1 MQTEVYI
8 DLYVLINTSM
18 NLLSLMITASLL
30 HRKVSRLRSCLAAL
44 LGGIYAAAALL
55 FEIEG
60 ALGFTLDLLAGGLMC
75 AVAFAGS
82 SLSLFRFLQS
92 ALVEVLTSMILGGI
106 MTALYS
112 LLNRL
117 DLPLEVL
124 EGDGLSVWLFLL
136 LSLAAGLL
144 TLRGGRFFGFAGRT
158 KSVTVEVRLFEKELT
173 LRAMV
178 DSGNLLRDP
187 VSGRGVIVVE
197 REILN
202 SVLPPTLAHALKQ
215 PSPEAWLCD
224 RRYVRYIRLIPTRTA
239 AGDTLLPSILPTAL
253 TVWNGRERFSADYL
267 IAPAPLGESAR
278 GFDAVIPAD

>member
-1 MQTEVYI
+1 MQTEIYI

-18 NLLSLMITASLL
+18 NLLCLMITASLL
-30 HRKVSRLRSCLAAL
+30 HRRISRLRACLAAF
-44 LGGIYAAAALL
+44 LGGIYAAASLL
-55 FEIEG
+55 CGMEG
-60 ALGFTLDLLAGGLMC
+60 GVGFALDLLAGGMMC
-75 AVAFAGS
+75 AVAFAGK
-82 SLSLFRFLQS
+82 SLSVFRFLQS
-92 ALVEVLTSMILGGI
+92 AAVEALTSMILGGI

-124 EGDGLSVWLFLL
+124 DGDGISVWLFLL

-144 TLRGGRFFGFAGRT
+144 TLRGGRFFGFSGRT
-158 KSVTVEVRLFEKELT
+158 KSVTLEVRLFEKEIT

-187 VSGRGVIVVE
+187 VSGRGVIVVD
-197 REILN
+197 REIL
-202 SVLPPTLAHALKQ
+202 STVLPPTLAYALRQ

-239 AGDTLLPSILPTAL
+239 TGDTLLPSILPDAL
-253 TVWNGRERFSADYL
+253 TLCNGRERILADYL
-267 IAPAPLGESAR
+267 ISPAPLGESAR